1 VKTSDGDGKPLSGV
15 MVKMYLNGI
24 FKTSDT
30 TDSDGNAIFQT
41 LTPGVYTVEMSK
53 DGFSTQKTTG
63 LTLTAGLNEQL
74 KVNMTNSMT
83 AVVITTKASN
93 KVIQL
98 EKNEQMISGKSMINS
113 GRRGVGALT
122 STNSAIIESRQ
133 GISVRGTR
141 SDGNGTFIDGVRAI
155 GSGAIPSL
163 GVDQLAV
170 NIGGIP
176 AMYGD
181 LTGGAFSY
189 TSKSATNKFVSIFE
203 GITSTLLDPYS
214 YNTMEGFLS
223 GPLWI
228 DRKKNRFG
236 KTEELVKLGFT
247 LNGNVGYYYD
257 PSPTRTGVYV
267 LKED

>member
-1 VKTSDGDGKPLSGV
+1 
-15 MVKMYLNGI
+15 
-24 FKTSDT
+24 
-30 TDSDGNAIFQT
+30 
-41 LTPGVYTVEMSK
+41 
-53 DGFSTQKTTG
+53 
-63 LTLTAGLNEQL
+63 
-74 KVNMTNSMT
+74 
-83 AVVITTKASN
+83 
-93 KVIQL
+93 
-98 EKNEQMISGKSMINS
+98 
-113 GRRGVGALT
+113 
-122 STNSAIIESRQ
+122 
-133 GISVRGTR
+133 
-141 SDGNGTFIDGVRAI
+141 
-155 GSGAIPSL
+155 
-163 GVDQLAV
+163 
-170 NIGGIP
+170 
-176 AMYGD
+176 MYGD

-267 LKED
+267 LKEDKLNQIKDDPLVFTPNGFVHRAAFLRESDFDRLAARPNSSQYNTNVIGKLEFNPIKIFL